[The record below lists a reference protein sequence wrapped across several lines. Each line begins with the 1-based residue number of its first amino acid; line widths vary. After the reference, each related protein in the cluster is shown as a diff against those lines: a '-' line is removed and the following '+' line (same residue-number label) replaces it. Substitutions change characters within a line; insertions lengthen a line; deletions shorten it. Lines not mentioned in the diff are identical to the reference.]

1 VLLYTVVWRSLTYN
15 STILIKKFTIQVAL
29 RIIVILLFCVL
40 FSFFILK
47 SLWFSTAGIGL
58 LITLQVLFL
67 IKYVNNTNYSL
78 VKFLDALK
86 NEDYSVYFSPSK
98 KGDSFAKVY
107 DDFNH
112 IIKIFKQNKIEKEAQ
127 YTYFKYILEHVNLG
141 IISIKKEE
149 LFNTQSNSE
158 ILFLNKA
165 ACNILQ
171 QPQHKYWHRLANNVP
186 WLVHEIKKVADGGK
200 ILVDFGDEIE
210 RKQLS
215 LEVIELQL
223 LNAPYLII
231 TFQDIRS
238 EIEQKEIEAWHNV
251 IRILAHEMLNSFTP
265 VSSLASTIKS
275 ITEDQTGKLIEHHQ
289 LDIEDINDINIAA
302 KTIKKRSDG
311 LLVFV
316 KDYRKISSVPTP
328 QLKKM
333 NVIQFLKDI
342 QTLMKPIT
350 EKENVALNLLP
361 IPPNASIKADS
372 KLIEQV
378 FINLINNSIHA
389 LKDTTSPII
398 NISCIVE
405 SNNTTI
411 LLKDNGSGIEEK
423 ILNQIF
429 IPFYTTKKNGSGI
442 GLSLSKNIL
451 KKHSGNLLVS
461 SEVGSYTTFSLI
473 FKN

>member
-1 VLLYTVVWRSLTYN
+1 M
-15 STILIKKFTIQVAL
+15 IKKFTIQVTA
-29 RIIVILLFCVL
+29 RILLILFFCVL

-47 SLWFSTAGIGL
+47 SFWFSTAGIGV
-58 LITLQVLFL
+58 LIIIQVSLL

-78 VKFLDALK
+78 VKFLEALK
-86 NEDYSVYFSPSK
+86 NEDYSVYFSPTK
-98 KGDSFAKVY
+98 KGDSFVKVY
-107 DDFNH
+107 DDFNR

-141 IISIKKEE
+141 IISIKKQN
-149 LFNTQSNSE
+149 LFNE
-158 ILFLNKA
+158 ISDDKIPFLNKA

-171 QPQHKYWHRLANNVP
+171 QPQHKYWHRLAEKTP
-186 WLVHEIKKVADGGK
+186 WLVEEIKKIADGGK
-200 ILVDFGDEIE
+200 VLVDFGDEIE

-223 LNAPYLII
+223 LNVPYIII

-275 ITEDQTGKLIEHHQ
+275 LTETEQGLPISLNHLNEDDLK
-289 LDIEDINDINIAA
+289 DINMAA
-302 KTIKKRSDG
+302 STIKKRSDG

-316 KDYRKISSVPTP
+316 KDYRTISNVPIPKI
-328 QLKKM
+328 KKI
-333 NVIQFLKDI
+333 NVKQFLQSI
-342 QTLMKPIT
+342 QTLMAPQT
-350 EKENVALNLLP
+350 EKANITLNLLP
-361 IPPNASIKADS
+361 IPPNATINADS

-378 FINLINNSIHA
+378 LINLINNSIHA
-389 LKDTTSPII
+389 LEGVKQPEIK
-398 NISCIVE
+398 ISCNIE
-405 SNNTTI
+405 TDNTII
-411 LLKDNGSGIEEK
+411 LIHDNGAGIEGK
-423 ILNQIF
+423 IMNQIF

-451 KKHSGNLLVS
+451 KKHDGNLLVS
-461 SEVGSYTTFSLI
+461 SEKDAYTTFSLL

>member
-1 VLLYTVVWRSLTYN
+1 M
-15 STILIKKFTIQVAL
+15 IKKFTIQVTI
-29 RIIVILLFCVL
+29 RIFIILLFCVV
-40 FSFFILK
+40 FSFLLLK
-47 SLWFSTAGIGL
+47 SMWFSTAGIGL
-58 LITLQVLFL
+58 LITIQVFYL
-67 IKYVNNTNYSL
+67 IHYVNNTNYSL
-78 VKFLDALK
+78 VKFLEALK

-107 DDFNH
+107 EDFNL
-112 IIKIFKQNKIEKEAQ
+112 IIKIFKRNKIEKEAQ

-141 IISIKKEE
+141 IISIKKEDLIE
-149 LFNTQSNSE
+149 KQSDTE

-165 ACNILQ
+165 ACDILQ
-171 QPQHKYWHRLANNVP
+171 QPKHKYWHRMANNVP
-186 WLVHEIKKVADGGK
+186 WLVEEIKKLANGGK
-200 ILVDFGDEIE
+200 KLVDFGDEIE

-265 VSSLASTIKS
+265 VSSLASTIKTLTENEKGESLS
-275 ITEDQTGKLIEHHQ
+275 IDQM
-289 LDIEDINDINIAA
+289 DSEDINDINVAA
-302 KTIKKRSDG
+302 ATIKKRSDG

-316 KDYRKISSVPTP
+316 KDYRTISNVPIP
-328 QLKKM
+328 QLKKV
-333 NVIQFLKDI
+333 NVRQFLMNI
-342 QTLMKPIT
+342 ETLMTPLTKDANIDF
-350 EKENVALNLLP
+350 KILP
-361 IPPNASIKADS
+361 IPPNASINADS

-378 FINLINNSIHA
+378 LINLINNSIHA
-389 LKDTTSPII
+389 LEDRKSPTIK
-398 NISCIVE
+398 ISCSIE
-405 SNNTTI
+405 NDKTI
-411 LLKDNGSGIEEK
+411 IILNDNGKGIEEK
-423 ILNQIF
+423 IMSQIF

-451 KKHSGNLLVS
+451 KKHGGNLLVS
-461 SEVGSYTTFSLI
+461 SEVNSYTTFSLI